1 VRCAPSEDGLSFFA
15 VGKGSLVSAATAAP
29 YQPFAVSVVPDRR
42 EVAVVPH
49 GDLDLSTVDQLAR
62 EVREL
67 REVGFEEVLLDL
79 RHVDFID
86 SSGLRLLLSL
96 RNDAKRDGH
105 VLRLVP
111 GRREVQRIFE
121 LTATR
126 SLFNW
131 RDY

>member
-1 VRCAPSEDGLSFFA
+1 MSA
-15 VGKGSLVSAATAAP
+15 VDTEP
-29 YQPFAVSVVPDRR
+29 YRSFAVSVVPDRR
-42 EVAVVPH
+42 EVAVVPE

-67 REVGFEEVLLDL
+67 REVGFEDVLLDL
-79 RHVDFID
+79 RRVDFID
-86 SSGLRLLLSL
+86 SSGLQLLLAL
-96 RNDAKRDGH
+96 HDDAEREGR

-111 GRREVQRIFE
+111 ARREVQRIFE

-126 SLFNW
+126 SVFTW